1 LPGEA
6 WFIGALGVLVVA
18 YCGLYLMAQWCGASL
33 KRREQISTGFRVVLL
48 ILVAAYLLTRIH
60 PRGL

>member
-6 WFIGALGVLVVA
+6 WFIVALGALVVL
-18 YCGLYLMAQWCGASL
+18 YCGLYLMAQWLGLSPA
-33 KRREQISTGFRVVLL
+33 RREQINTGFRVVLL